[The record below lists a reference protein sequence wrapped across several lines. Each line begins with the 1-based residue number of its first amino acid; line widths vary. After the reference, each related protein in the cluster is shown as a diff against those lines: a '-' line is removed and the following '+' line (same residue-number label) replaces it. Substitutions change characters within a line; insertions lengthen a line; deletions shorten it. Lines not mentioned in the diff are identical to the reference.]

1 MTDKKKRTLLVTV
14 GALLCLALIVGI
26 GSRFV
31 GPPAAADPVSES
43 GDPVSNTPVVD
54 IDTPPEAAP
63 QVQVQI
69 NAGGNKVNATKPGA
83 GADSTGTEQT
93 IQAPPEKPE
102 APEPPTP
109 IAEDPGVEDVPEAE
123 RNTETPP
130 TYAPEQVTVTTPA
143 EPPPGSTNSNGQM
156 YVPGFGYVEVGSGN
170 EGGTLNDMYESG
182 EKVGIMD

>member
-1 MTDKKKRTLLVTV
+1 M
-14 GALLCLALIVGI
+14 
-26 GSRFV
+26 
-31 GPPAAADPVSES
+31 
-43 GDPVSNTPVVD
+43 
-54 IDTPPEAAP
+54 
-63 QVQVQI
+63 
-69 NAGGNKVNATKPGA
+69 
-83 GADSTGTEQT
+83 
-93 IQAPPEKPE
+93 
-102 APEPPTP
+102 
-109 IAEDPGVEDVPEAE
+109 EDVPEAE